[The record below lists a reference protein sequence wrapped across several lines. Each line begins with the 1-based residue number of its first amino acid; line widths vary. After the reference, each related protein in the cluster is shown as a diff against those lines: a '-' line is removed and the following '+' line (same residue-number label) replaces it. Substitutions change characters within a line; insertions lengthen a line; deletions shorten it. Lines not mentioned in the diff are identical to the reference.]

1 MGAIEVITRQE
12 EIKQR
17 FIADIE
23 SKLKRVLLLNWALGA
38 VLDMTI
44 NDVIERKVP
53 KEELFKSLFITWREK
68 CLHLVDI
75 ARVHNDDESHFFE
88 GLDMSQ
94 LSLEDCQHMKEKFAR
109 LSIEFSI
116 S

>member
-1 MGAIEVITRQE
+1 MGTIKETSRQE
-12 EIKQR
+12 EIKLQ

-23 SKLKRVLLLNWALGA
+23 SKLKRVLLMNWALGA
-38 VLDMTI
+38 VLDLAI
-44 NDVIERKVP
+44 NDVIERKIP

-68 CLHLVDI
+68 CLHLVEI

-94 LSLEDCQHMKEKFAR
+94 LSL
-109 LSIEFSI
+109 
-116 S
+116 